1 MKRTFTY
8 NVVQTVEVT
17 LDENDVNEEYL
28 EAFSESMWSVD
39 SIEDIAEYIA
49 RQTAMFPGYS
59 IEFVPDNFEAK
70 VVNDY
75 VEEE

>member
-17 LDENDVNEEYL
+17 LDDDGVNDEYL
-28 EAFSESMWSVD
+28 KGFNESMWSVD